1 MRIQAK
7 IDQTEDIQ
15 VSMTITMN
23 LEDWIMIAESLPTK
37 YPSWQLAH
45 KIKDVAYEI
54 KKVRVESI
62 SDKD

>member
-1 MRIQAK
+1 MRVQAK

-23 LEDWIMIAESLPTK
+23 LEDWIMIAESLPTN
-37 YPSWQLAH
+37 YPGWQLAQ